1 MTDSNLKRILQP
13 IVQEY
18 GLGPV
23 LSSLGQIAEARVGRA
38 EKLSTLGGEI
48 AKGSKRKGPT
58 GSAPEYVDKMNLPV
72 EKVAAVSELARRYH
86 QKLFLPTFHDISSFC
101 QEYEIQVPA
110 SNGRASAVPRVFK
123 FLAELEPGEIQ
134 QIVDDGRFSGPSR
147 LGPIADGIRNYS
159 SAVLKQPFE

>member
-1 MTDSNLKRILQP
+1 MTDSKLKRILQP

-23 LSSLGQIAEARVGRA
+23 LSSLGQIAEARFGRA
-38 EKLSTLGGEI
+38 EQFTPLGGEI
-48 AKGSKRKGPT
+48 ANGSKPKRPT

-72 EKVAAVSELARRYH
+72 EKVAAVSELARRYQ
-86 QKLFLPTFHDISSFC
+86 QKLFLPTFRDISSFC

-110 SNGRASAVPRVFK
+110 SNSRASAIPRVFK

-134 QIVDDGRFSGPSR
+134 QILDDGWFSGPSK

-159 SAVLKQPFE
+159 STVLQPPVE